1 MPDLGVL
8 RELVIVLAATVA
20 IVFGS
25 QKLRLPAIIGFLMA
39 GVILGPEGL
48 RWIRN
53 VQAVETLADIGI
65 VLLMFTIGLELSLEQ
80 IAAVGRFVIWGGL
93 LQIVLTVSLVWM
105 AFLAMGFSWQGGVFA
120 GFLVALSS
128 TAIVL
133 KILSDRQETAS
144 LHGRLTTGVLLL
156 QDLSVVPMMLL
167 VPLLSP
173 TSDRTLISIGGT
185 LVQALLAVPAIVLLA
200 RYLLPWLLHHVV
212 RLRNRELFVLFVILL
227 SLGTAWV
234 TSEFGLSLALGAFI
248 AGLVVS
254 ESEYSHQ
261 IESEILPFKDAFSG
275 IFFISVGMLL
285 DIGFVLENFT
295 TPLLNLLL
303 LLATKALVILAIFW
317 WFYRSLR
324 MGLLLA
330 LSLAQVGEFSFV
342 LAGVGREHG
351 LMTAAGEQMFL
362 AVSIL
367 SMIVTPFMMQSG
379 HALAF
384 GLESLMGRKPTGR
397 GEDKESPLRGHVII
411 LGYGLN
417 GQNLSRVLREVNIP
431 YRILEMNPELV
442 SSARA
447 EGQPIFFGDGTR
459 AEVLRQMAVEDARV
473 LVIAISDSA
482 ATARALQ
489 QARALNAELH
499 IIVRTRYVAEIE
511 RLYRLGAHQVIPE
524 EFETS
529 VEIFARVLQ
538 EYHIPRNVIGMQ
550 VDLIRRE
557 RYGMLRGLKL
567 EGKSL
572 DQLSQFLLGTTTD
585 TCLILETSP
594 AAGKSLEA
602 LELRARSGVTIIA
615 VVREGKSFSNPGPE
629 FVLRTGDILVLLGS
643 HAELD
648 RASEL
653 LSPAGSEI

>member
-1 MPDLGVL
+1 
-8 RELVIVLAATVA
+8 
-20 IVFGS
+20 
-25 QKLRLPAIIGFLMA
+25 
-39 GVILGPEGL
+39 
-48 RWIRN
+48 
-53 VQAVETLADIGI
+53 
-65 VLLMFTIGLELSLEQ
+65 MFTIGLELSLEQ

-93 LQIVLTVSLVWM
+93 LQIVLTVSLVW
-105 AFLAMGFSWQGGVFA
+105 AVFLAMGFSWQGGVFA

-144 LHGRLTTGVLLL
+144 LPGRLTTGVLLL
-156 QDLSVVPMMLL
+156 QDLSVVPMVLL

-173 TSDRTLISIGGT
+173 ANDRTLISIGGT
-185 LVQALLAVPAIVLLA
+185 VVQALLAVPAIVLVA

-285 DIGFVLENFT
+285 DVGFVCENFA
-295 TPLLNLLL
+295 TPLLNLSLL
-303 LLATKALVILAIFW
+303 LLTKALVILLIFGW
-317 WFYRSLR
+317 LYRSLR

-351 LMTAAGEQMFL
+351 LMTSAGEQMFL

-367 SMIVTPFMMQSG
+367 SMIVTPFMIQSG
-379 HALAF
+379 HALGF
-384 GLESLMGRKPTGR
+384 GLESLMKRPTGR
-397 GEDKESPLRGHVII
+397 ENGKEGALRGHVII

-442 SSARA
+442 ASARA

-459 AEVLRQMAVEDARV
+459 AEVLRQMAIGDARV

-489 QARALNAELH
+489 QARRLNAELH

-567 EGKSL
+567 EARTL
-572 DQLSQFLLGTTTD
+572 DQLSQFLIGTTTD

-594 AAGKSLEA
+594 AVGKSLEE
-602 LELRARSGVTIIA
+602 LQLRARSGATVIA
-615 VVREGKSFSNPGPE
+615 VVREGKSFHNPGPE
-629 FVLRTGDILVLLGS
+629 CVLKGGDVLVLLGS

-648 RASEL
+648 RATEL
-653 LSPAGSEI
+653 LSPEAGGELS